1 MLEPQIVFGTLNL
14 NQSHFDP
21 HSDSN
26 SPDLCHRTPFR
37 NAYDLHASAFSCGT
51 DGRRTGCKSLT
62 ELVTF
67 DIHLTP
73 WRGTLPP
80 DPESVARSL
89 TLVSTVSN
97 HPLVM
102 DSLSRFLPIDFG
114 HFMREHSH

>member
-1 MLEPQIVFGTLNL
+1 MLEPGIAFGTLNL
-14 NQSHFDP
+14 NPSHFDP

-37 NAYDLHASAFSCGT
+37 NTRDLHASTFSCGT
-51 DGRRTGCKSLT
+51 DGGRTGYKSLT

-67 DIHLTP
+67 HIHLTL

-80 DPESVARSL
+80 DPESVTRSL

-102 DSLSRFLPIDFG
+102 DSLSRSLPIDFS